1 MEYSKNQ
8 EQILRRLKTRGPQSV
23 KILSNQLDMTTMG
36 VRQHLADLGR
46 KGVVKQTQEEKQTRG
61 RPVRLWKLTKSG
73 HENFTDSDS
82 QITLELI
89 EAVRSSL
96 GEDSLDVIIEERH
109 KPLLRKYKSEMD
121 EAGQTLELRIK
132 KLAELRNQEGYM
144 AEVRLTP
151 TGWLLIEN
159 HCPIRSIAECVS
171 QNWKFSENCSE
182 GVEKLRESTTFWRGP
197 AVVLIELSKYMIS
210 SIELQ
215 IANY

>member
-8 EQILRRLKTRGPQSV
+8 EQILRRLKIRGPQSV

-89 EAVRSSL
+89 EAIRSSL
-96 GEDSLDVIIEERH
+96 GEDSIALVIEERH
-109 KPLLRKYKSEMD
+109 KPLLRN
-121 EAGQTLELRIK
+121 
-132 KLAELRNQEGYM
+132 RN
-144 AEVRLTP
+144 TP
-151 TGWLLIEN
+151 
-159 HCPIRSIAECVS
+159 H
-171 QNWKFSENCSE
+171 
-182 GVEKLRESTTFWRGP
+182 
-197 AVVLIELSKYMIS
+197 
-210 SIELQ
+210 
-215 IANY
+215 

>member
-1 MEYSKNQ
+1 
-8 EQILRRLKTRGPQSV
+8 
-23 KILSNQLDMTTMG
+23 MG

-96 GEDSLDVIIEERH
+96 GEDSLNVVIEERH

-121 EAGQTLELRIK
+121 DAGQTLELRIK

-159 HCPIRSIAECVS
+159 HCPIRSIAESC
-171 QNWKFSENCSE
+171 QQLCQSELE
-182 GVEKLRESTTFWRGP
+182 IFRELFRGRGEVERIDHLLAGARRC
-197 AVVLIELSKYMIS
+197 AYRIIEIHDF
-210 SIELQ
+210 
-215 IANY
+215 

>member
-23 KILSNQLDMTTMG
+23 KILSNQLGMTTMG

-96 GEDSLDVIIEERH
+96 GEDSLDVVIEERH

-121 EAGQTLELRIK
+121 DAGQTLELRIK

-159 HCPIRSIAECVS
+159 HCPIRSIAESC
-171 QNWKFSENCSE
+171 QQLCQSELE
-182 GVEKLRESTTFWRGP
+182 IFRELFRGRGEVERIDHLLAGARRC
-197 AVVLIELSKYMIS
+197 AYRIIEIHDF
-210 SIELQ
+210 
-215 IANY
+215 

>member
-23 KILSNQLDMTTMG
+23 KILSNQLGMTTMG

-121 EAGQTLELRIK
+121 DAGQTLEQIGR
-132 KLAELRNQEGYM
+132 AS
-144 AEVRLTP
+144 
-151 TGWLLIEN
+151 
-159 HCPIRSIAECVS
+159 C
-171 QNWKFSENCSE
+171 
-182 GVEKLRESTTFWRGP
+182 RER
-197 AVVLIELSKYMIS
+197 V
-210 SIELQ
+210 
-215 IANY
+215 